1 MLTFFPAQSVCTMRR
16 GVNGGRPREGGGR
29 IIDVFALLEG
39 FANLNEKSV
48 KEREGRQL
56 YYLEWSGEPHK

>member
-1 MLTFFPAQSVCTMRR
+1 M
-16 GVNGGRPREGGGR
+16 GGAVAREGGGR